1 MRVCAHRRGQ
11 ASAQLECA
19 NKSLTEVGRVPL
31 GACSSS
37 DSQLLHTLSPAITM
51 KYSVTCHIPELWPGA
66 TQPIGSWQRKGWA
79 TQLLKMAASV
89 FLP

>member
-1 MRVCAHRRGQ
+1 
-11 ASAQLECA
+11 
-19 NKSLTEVGRVPL
+19 
-31 GACSSS
+31 
-37 DSQLLHTLSPAITM
+37 M

-89 FLP
+89 FLPQRVHADIPAIVEEGPALLYFVAAAPLGSPRLQ